1 MHFLDQHFV
10 NANQIIVDNGS
21 AFRSNEFKE
30 SWEDQKIHPQ
40 LITTVCPRENGQV
53 ERINTIIK
61 RIFAKIFIEELK
73 K

>member
-30 SWEDQKIHPQ
+30 SWEDQKIHPH
-40 LITTVCPRENGQV
+40 LINTVCPRGNGQE
-53 ERINTIIK
+53 ERINIITK
-61 RIFAKIFIEELK
+61 RIFSKIFIEEPK